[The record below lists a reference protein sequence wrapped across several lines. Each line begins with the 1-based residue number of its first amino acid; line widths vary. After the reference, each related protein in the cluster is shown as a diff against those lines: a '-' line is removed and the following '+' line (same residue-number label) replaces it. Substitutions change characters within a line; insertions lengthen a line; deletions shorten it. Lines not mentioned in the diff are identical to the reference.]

1 METIGNYLLSAL
13 ILSLEILFV
22 LSLLASI
29 FSFLGKKNTFYIY
42 NCFGMNGLVITGLI
56 GTVVHEFSHML
67 FCIIFRHEIVE
78 FSLFRPYKSRF
89 DGVMGYVNHSC
100 DRSSP
105 YQMVG
110 NFFIGIAPI
119 IVGTGCMILFMRILL
134 PEEFKATYQTFNQ
147 NMAYMSNINSIG
159 DSLNI
164 YINIVIAII
173 HNLNPF
179 IGHSWPR
186 YIVFIYIM
194 YSITSHMDLSKE
206 DIINSRAGLLV
217 FIILTY
223 LINLIFI
230 VLGIKYQI
238 LLLKVLISV
247 FSFLTVGL
255 FFAFTTMLISKT
267 LDIFIG

>member
-67 FCIIFRHEIVE
+67 FCLIFRHEIVE

-164 YINIVIAII
+164 YINIVVAII

-223 LINLIFI
+223 MINLIFI

-238 LLLKVLISV
+238 ILLKILISV

>member
-1 METIGNYLLSAL
+1 MESLGNYLLSAL
-13 ILSLEILFV
+13 ILSLEILLV
-22 LSLLASI
+22 LGLLASI
-29 FSFLGKKNTFYIY
+29 FSFLGKKNTTYIY
-42 NCFGMNGLVITGLI
+42 RCFGMNGLIFTGLI

-67 FCIIFRHEIVE
+67 FCIIFRHQIVE
-78 FSLFRPYKSRF
+78 FSLFRPYKSRY
-89 DGVMGYVNHSC
+89 DGVMGYVNHRC

-119 IVGTGCMILFMRILL
+119 IVGTGCMILLMRILL
-134 PEEFKATYQTFNQ
+134 PNEFMASYQTFNQ
-147 NMAYMSNINSIG
+147 NMVYMSNINSIG

-173 HNLNPF
+173 HNLNPL
-179 IGHSWPR
+179 IGHNWPR

-206 DIINSRAGLLV
+206 DIINSRSGLFV
-217 FIILTY
+217 FVIMTY
-223 LINLIFI
+223 IINLIFI
-230 VLGIKYQI
+230 VLGIRYQI
-238 LLLKVLISV
+238 ILLKILISV

-255 FFAFTTMLISKT
+255 FFAFTTMIISKI
-267 LDIFIG
+267 LDVFIG

>member
-1 METIGNYLLSAL
+1 METIANYLLSAL

-67 FCIIFRHEIVE
+67 FCLIFRHEIVE

-179 IGHSWPR
+179 IRHSWPR

>member
-67 FCIIFRHEIVE
+67 FCLIFRHEIVE

-119 IVGTGCMILFMRILL
+119 IVGTGCMILFMSILL

-223 LINLIFI
+223 LINLILI

>member
-13 ILSLEILFV
+13 ILSLEVLFV

-67 FCIIFRHEIVE
+67 FCLIFRHEIVE

-119 IVGTGCMILFMRILL
+119 IVGTGCMILFMSILL

>member
-1 METIGNYLLSAL
+1 MESLGNYLLSAL
-13 ILSLEILFV
+13 ILSLEILLV
-22 LSLLASI
+22 LGLLASI
-29 FSFLGKKNTFYIY
+29 FSFLGKKNTTYIY
-42 NCFGMNGLVITGLI
+42 RCFGMNGLVFTGLI

-67 FCIIFRHEIVE
+67 FCIIFRHQIVE
-78 FSLFRPYKSRF
+78 FSLFRPYKSRY
-89 DGVMGYVNHSC
+89 DGVMGYVNHRC

-119 IVGTGCMILFMRILL
+119 LLMRILL
-134 PEEFKATYQTFNQ
+134 PNEFMASYQTFNQ
-147 NMAYMSNINSIG
+147 NMVYMSNINSIG

-173 HNLNPF
+173 HNLNPL
-179 IGHSWPR
+179 IGHNWPR

-206 DIINSRAGLLV
+206 DIINSRSGLFV
-217 FIILTY
+217 FVIMTY
-223 LINLIFI
+223 IINLIFI
-230 VLGIKYQI
+230 VLGIRYQI
-238 LLLKVLISV
+238 ILLKILISV

-255 FFAFTTMLISKT
+255 FFAFTTMIISKI
-267 LDIFIG
+267 LDVFIG

>member
-1 METIGNYLLSAL
+1 METIANYLLSAL

-42 NCFGMNGLVITGLI
+42 NCFGMNGLVITGLR

-67 FCIIFRHEIVE
+67 FCLIFRHEIVE

-179 IGHSWPR
+179 IRHSWPR

>member
-67 FCIIFRHEIVE
+67 FCLIFRHEIVE

-89 DGVMGYVNHSC
+89 DGVMGYVNHRC

-179 IGHSWPR
+179 IGHSWSR

-217 FIILTY
+217 FIIFTY
-223 LINLIFI
+223 SINLIFI

>member
-67 FCIIFRHEIVE
+67 FCLIFRHEIVE

-238 LLLKVLISV
+238 ILLKILISV

-255 FFAFTTMLISKT
+255 FFAFTTMVISKT

>member
-67 FCIIFRHEIVE
+67 FCLIFRHEIVE

-186 YIVFIYIM
+186 YIIFIYIM

>member
-67 FCIIFRHEIVE
+67 FCLIFRHEIVE

>member
-67 FCIIFRHEIVE
+67 FCLIFRHEIVE

-119 IVGTGCMILFMRILL
+119 IVGTGCMILFMCILL

>member
-67 FCIIFRHEIVE
+67 FCLIFRHEIVE
-78 FSLFRPYKSRF
+78 FSLFRPYKSGF

-119 IVGTGCMILFMRILL
+119 IVGTGCMILFMSILL

>member
-67 FCIIFRHEIVE
+67 FCLIFRHEIVE

-119 IVGTGCMILFMRILL
+119 IVGTGCMILFMSILL
-134 PEEFKATYQTFNQ
+134 PEEFKAAYQTFNQ

>member
-67 FCIIFRHEIVE
+67 FCLIFRHEIVE

-100 DRSSP
+100 DRSSL

-179 IGHSWPR
+179 IRHSWPR

>member
-67 FCIIFRHEIVE
+67 FCLIFRHEIVE

-89 DGVMGYVNHSC
+89 DGVMGYVNHRC

-179 IGHSWPR
+179 IRHSWPR

-267 LDIFIG
+267 IDIFIG

>member
-1 METIGNYLLSAL
+1 
-13 ILSLEILFV
+13 
-22 LSLLASI
+22 
-29 FSFLGKKNTFYIY
+29 
-42 NCFGMNGLVITGLI
+42 
-56 GTVVHEFSHML
+56 
-67 FCIIFRHEIVE
+67 
-78 FSLFRPYKSRF
+78 
-89 DGVMGYVNHSC
+89 
-100 DRSSP
+100 
-105 YQMVG
+105 
-110 NFFIGIAPI
+110 
-119 IVGTGCMILFMRILL
+119 MILFMRILL

-179 IGHSWPR
+179 IRHSWPR

-223 LINLIFI
+223 SINLIFI

>member
-1 METIGNYLLSAL
+1 MKAIGDYLLNAL
-13 ILSLEILFV
+13 VLSLEILV
-22 LSLLASI
+22 ILSLLASI
-29 FSFLGKKNTFYIY
+29 FSYLGKKNTRYIY
-42 NCFGMNGLVITGLI
+42 RCFGINGLLVTGLI
-56 GTVVHEFSHML
+56 GTVVHEFSHIL
-67 FCIIFRHEIVE
+67 FCLIFRHEIVD

-89 DGVMGYVNHSC
+89 DGVMGYVNHRC
-100 DRSSP
+100 DKSSP

-119 IVGTGCMILFMRILL
+119 IVGTASMILFMRLLL
-134 PEEFKATYQTFNQ
+134 PDEFALIYQTFNK

-164 YINIVIAII
+164 YISIVLSIV

-186 YIVFIYIM
+186 YAIFIYIM

-206 DIINSRAGLLV
+206 DILNSRSGLFV
-217 FIILTY
+217 FIVLTY

-230 VLGIKYQI
+230 ILGIKYQVI
-238 LLLKVLISV
+238 LLKLLISI

-255 FFAFTTMLISKT
+255 VFAFVTMIISK
-267 LDIFIG
+267 LLYIFIG

>member
-67 FCIIFRHEIVE
+67 FCLIFRHEIVE

-217 FIILTY
+217 FIIFTY

>member
-29 FSFLGKKNTFYIY
+29 FSFLGKKNIFYIY

-67 FCIIFRHEIVE
+67 FCLIFRHEIVE

-119 IVGTGCMILFMRILL
+119 IVGTGCMILFMSILL

-179 IGHSWPR
+179 IRHSWPR

>member
-67 FCIIFRHEIVE
+67 FCLIFRHEIVE

-223 LINLIFI
+223 SINLIFI

-267 LDIFIG
+267 LNIFIG

>member
-67 FCIIFRHEIVE
+67 FCLIFRHEIVE

-119 IVGTGCMILFMRILL
+119 IVGTGCMILFMSILL

>member
-1 METIGNYLLSAL
+1 MESLGNYLLSAL
-13 ILSLEILFV
+13 ILSLEILLV
-22 LSLLASI
+22 LGLLASI
-29 FSFLGKKNTFYIY
+29 FSFLGKKNTTYIY
-42 NCFGMNGLVITGLI
+42 RCFGMNGLVFTGLI

-67 FCIIFRHEIVE
+67 FCLIFRHQIVE
-78 FSLFRPYKSRF
+78 FSLFRPYKSRY
-89 DGVMGYVNHSC
+89 DGVMGYVNHRC

-119 IVGTGCMILFMRILL
+119 IVGTGCMILLMRILL
-134 PEEFKATYQTFNQ
+134 PNEFMASYQTFNR
-147 NMAYMSNINSIG
+147 NMVYLSNINSIG

-173 HNLNPF
+173 HNLNPL
-179 IGHSWPR
+179 IGHNWPM

-206 DIINSRAGLLV
+206 DIINSRSGLFV
-217 FIILTY
+217 FVIMTY
-223 LINLIFI
+223 IINLIFI
-230 VLGIKYQI
+230 VLGIRYQI
-238 LLLKVLISV
+238 ILLKILISV

-255 FFAFTTMLISKT
+255 FFAFTTMIISKI
-267 LDIFIG
+267 LDVFIG

>member
-67 FCIIFRHEIVE
+67 FCLIFRHEIVE

-179 IGHSWPR
+179 IRHSWPR

-223 LINLIFI
+223 MINLIFI

-238 LLLKVLISV
+238 ILLKVLISV

>member
-67 FCIIFRHEIVE
+67 FCLIFRHEIVE

-89 DGVMGYVNHSC
+89 DGVMGYVNHRC

>member
-67 FCIIFRHEIVE
+67 FCLIFRHEIVE

-100 DRSSP
+100 DRYSP

-179 IGHSWPR
+179 IRHSWPR

>member
-67 FCIIFRHEIVE
+67 FCLIFRHEIVE

-159 DSLNI
+159 VSLNI

-217 FIILTY
+217 FIIFTY
-223 LINLIFI
+223 SINLIFI

>member
-29 FSFLGKKNTFYIY
+29 FSFLGKKNTFYMY

-67 FCIIFRHEIVE
+67 FCLIFRHEIVE

-119 IVGTGCMILFMRILL
+119 IVGTGCMILFMSILL

-179 IGHSWPR
+179 IRHSWPR

>member
-67 FCIIFRHEIVE
+67 FCLIFRHEIVE

-119 IVGTGCMILFMRILL
+119 IVGTGCMILFMSILL
-134 PEEFKATYQTFNQ
+134 PEEFKATSQTFNQ

>member
-29 FSFLGKKNTFYIY
+29 FSFLGKKNTLYIY

-67 FCIIFRHEIVE
+67 FCLIFRHEIVE

-238 LLLKVLISV
+238 ILLKILISV

-255 FFAFTTMLISKT
+255 FFAFTTMVISKT

>member
-67 FCIIFRHEIVE
+67 FCLIFRHEIVE

-89 DGVMGYVNHSC
+89 DGVMGYVNHRC

-119 IVGTGCMILFMRILL
+119 IVGTGCMILFMSILL

>member
-1 METIGNYLLSAL
+1 
-13 ILSLEILFV
+13 
-22 LSLLASI
+22 
-29 FSFLGKKNTFYIY
+29 
-42 NCFGMNGLVITGLI
+42 
-56 GTVVHEFSHML
+56 
-67 FCIIFRHEIVE
+67 
-78 FSLFRPYKSRF
+78 
-89 DGVMGYVNHSC
+89 
-100 DRSSP
+100 
-105 YQMVG
+105 
-110 NFFIGIAPI
+110 
-119 IVGTGCMILFMRILL
+119 MRILL

-147 NMAYMSNINSIG
+147 NMTYMSNINSIG

-164 YINIVIAII
+164 YINIVVAII

-223 LINLIFI
+223 MINLIFI

-238 LLLKVLISV
+238 ILLKILISV

-255 FFAFTTMLISKT
+255 FFAFTTMVISKT

>member
-67 FCIIFRHEIVE
+67 FCLIFRHEIVE

-89 DGVMGYVNHSC
+89 DGVMGYVNHRC

-179 IGHSWPR
+179 IRHSWPR

>member
-67 FCIIFRHEIVE
+67 FCLIFRHEIVE

-89 DGVMGYVNHSC
+89 DGVMGYVNHRC

-179 IGHSWPR
+179 IRHSWPR

-238 LLLKVLISV
+238 LLLQVLISV

>member
-1 METIGNYLLSAL
+1 METIANYLLSAL

-67 FCIIFRHEIVE
+67 FCLIFRHEIVE

-179 IGHSWPR
+179 IRHSWPR

-255 FFAFTTMLISKT
+255 FFAFTTMLISKN

>member
-67 FCIIFRHEIVE
+67 FCLIFRHEIVE

-119 IVGTGCMILFMRILL
+119 IVGTGCMILFMSILL

-194 YSITSHMDLSKE
+194 YSITSHMDLSME